1 MFVLNRLHD
10 GALSWLQG
18 AAGHLSPFSLRPSLV
33 CGAAT
38 LRYPGAG
45 TLQTPLAEWC
55 LNCAG
60 PCTTKGAV
68 CVAEA
73 GPLDLLLTMRS
84 KAKAGSGDD
93 KRLGLEIEFS
103 GGQVHLMTC
112 ADSFVALR
120 DIILYL
126 ALDGDS
132 QHSGHA
138 GDAESRQQTTPPSV
152 SG

>member
-1 MFVLNRLHD
+1 M
-10 GALSWLQG
+10 
-18 AAGHLSPFSLRPSLV
+18 
-33 CGAAT
+33 
-38 LRYPGAG
+38 
-45 TLQTPLAEWC
+45 
-55 LNCAG
+55 
-60 PCTTKGAV
+60 

-84 KAKAGSGDD
+84 QAQTGSTDD
-93 KRLGLEIEFS
+93 KRPGLEIEFS

-132 QHSGHA
+132 QHSGRA
-138 GDAESRQQTTPPSV
+138 ADAECWQQTTPPSV
-152 SG
+152 SGGLLCVGKSVPVSVS